1 MPENNAPLEALKTYF
16 GHEKFRPMQ
25 AEIIDNVLEEKDA
38 LVVMPT
44 GGGKSVCYQIPA
56 LVSEG
61 LTVVVSPLISL
72 MQDQVE
78 GLRQN
83 GVPAAFLNS
92 SLTESQQQK
101 VSQQITSG
109 KLKLLYVS
117 PERLL
122 NPAMLS
128 FLKRIPIKFFAVDEA
143 HCISMWG
150 HDFRPVY
157 KDLKSLKSEFNNI
170 PVIALTATADKV
182 TRKDIVKQLGL
193 DHPEVFIDSFDRPNL
208 HLKVQPAQQRFKVIK
223 KFIDLRP
230 NQPGIVYC
238 LSRKSTEKVAERLAN
253 SGIKAAPYHA
263 GMSSEERSRTQ
274 QAFSNDD
281 ISVVCATIAFGMG
294 IDKSNIRWIIHYN
307 LPKNMEGYYQEI
319 GRAGRDGMAAEA
331 LLFYSYSDVAIL
343 RNFIEE
349 NELQE
354 IRLAKLERMQQYAEA
369 QTCRR
374 KVLLSYF
381 NEVYPENCGN
391 CDVCNNPPS
400 YIDGTVVAQKAL
412 SAVAR
417 LKEGTGAGMVVDVL
431 RGSSKSEIFQNGY
444 NKLKTYGVGKDI
456 DYFGWHHYL
465 MQLVQQGFLE
475 IAYDDH
481 QKMKLTPLS
490 NKVLYEKMPVK
501 LTRPEKFAAGEAPVK
516 KKTKKERLRD
526 DLFERLRILRK
537 QLADK
542 QSIPAYQVFSDQT
555 LQQMSEYR
563 PDTVTELMA
572 IDGVGQAKL
581 DRYGEVFLKSIE
593 DFKIQERD
601 RGSTHLVTWQM
612 LQQGKSPQEIA
623 KERKLNSVTI
633 YSHIA
638 ALYEKGKPITIEK
651 YISNEELDKTIKA
664 IKTVGEMNG
673 MKPIF
678 EHLGGKIP
686 FEKIRL
692 ALAVYH
698 RNNN

>member
-1 MPENNAPLEALKTYF
+1 MAQSNAPLEALKTYF

-25 AEIIDNVLEEKDA
+25 AEIIDNVLARKDE

-61 LTVVVSPLISL
+61 LTVVISPLISL

-92 SLTESQQQK
+92 SLTDNQQAQVAK
-101 VSQQITSG
+101 QITSG

-122 NPAMLS
+122 NPAMMA
-128 FLKRIPIKFFAVDEA
+128 FLKKVPIAFFAVDEA

-157 KDLKSLKSEFNNI
+157 KNLKSLKSEFHNI

-182 TRKDIVKQLGL
+182 TRKDIIKQLGL
-193 DHPEVFIDSFDRPNL
+193 ENPEIFIDSFDRPNL
-208 HLKVQPAQQRFKVIK
+208 HLKVLPAQQRFKVIK
-223 KFIDLRP
+223 RFIDVRP
-230 NQPGIVYC
+230 NQAGIIYC
-238 LSRKSTEKVAERLAN
+238 LSRKNTENVANKLMQ
-253 SGIKAAPYHA
+253 SGIKAAAYHA
-263 GMSSEERSRTQ
+263 GMSSEERARTQ
-274 QAFSNDD
+274 RAFSNDD

-294 IDKSNIRWIIHYN
+294 IDKSNIRWVIHYN

-343 RNFIEE
+343 RSFIEE
-349 NELQE
+349 NELRE

-381 NEVYPENCGN
+381 NEIYPDNCGN

-400 YIDGTVVAQKAL
+400 YIDGTVLAQKAL

-417 LKEGTGAGMVVDVL
+417 LKESVGAGMVVDVL
-431 RGSSKSEIFQNGY
+431 RGSTKSEIYQQGFQH
-444 NKLKTYGVGKDI
+444 LKTYGVGKDI
-456 DYFGWHHYL
+456 DYFGWHHFL

-475 IAYDDH
+475 VAYDDH
-481 QKMKLTPLS
+481 QKIKLTALS
-490 NKVLYEKMPVK
+490 EKVLYEKMPVK
-501 LTRPEKFAAGEAPVK
+501 LTRPEKFAAGETPQK

-526 DLFERLRILRK
+526 DLFDRLRILRK
-537 QLADK
+537 QLAD
-542 QSIPAYQVFSDQT
+542 QQGIPAYQVFSDQT

-572 IDGVGQAKL
+572 IDGMGQAKMH
-581 DRYGEVFLKSIE
+581 RYGDIFLKTIE

-601 RGSTHLVTWQM
+601 RGSTHLVTWQL
-612 LQQGKSPQEIA
+612 LQQGKSPQQIA
-623 KERKLNSVTI
+623 KERNLNSVTI
-633 YSHIA
+633 FSHIA
-638 ALYEKGKPITIEK
+638 ALYEKGKPVNVEEYITK
-651 YISNEELDKTIKA
+651 EELDKSISA
-664 IKTVGEMNG
+664 IKTVGEQNG

-678 EHLGGKIP
+678 EHLGGKVS
-686 FEKIRL
+686 FEKIRI
-692 ALAVYH
+692 ALAFYH
-698 RNNN
+698 KNRG